1 MVETHQEVDRICHDG
16 QRTSLLIEVC
26 RIETFRWAPPL
37 VPFSFLK
44 SFNNRATPQFHKDD
58 YGWQ

>member
-26 RIETFRWAPPL
+26 RIETFRWAPPPR
-37 VPFSFLK
+37 PFFLLEVI
-44 SFNNRATPQFHKDD
+44 
-58 YGWQ
+58 